1 MGGTQIPENLWRRI
15 MTQCD
20 SNSDGEVKRIILRFF
35 IDLDFIC
42 RIREYSVGENQRM
55 INLNKIFGC

>member
-15 MTQCD
+15 MTHCD